1 MHQITKFV
9 ALLATSALSTFGVVA
24 VAPSASA
31 DTVGCVTRSEYR
43 QVVTNMH
50 IHRVRVIFDTAGA
63 AYGSSGLNRIYRV
76 CNIYTNK
83 YSVVV
88 KYMDMSPLMVVSK
101 SWRLR

>member
-1 MHQITKFV
+1 
-9 ALLATSALSTFGVVA
+9 
-24 VAPSASA
+24 
-31 DTVGCVTRSEYR
+31 
-43 QVVTNMH
+43 MH

-63 AYGSSGLNRIYRV
+63 AYGSSGLKRIYRV
-76 CNIYTNK
+76 CNIYTNR